1 MRRGGHSDI
10 QVVLRY
16 QHATMERDRE
26 LAERMSDRALGKISA
41 AKAAATEE

>member
-26 LAERMSDRALGKISA
+26 LADRMSERALATIAA
-41 AKAAATEE
+41 AKAR